1 MCNQRWPYSS
11 ARAWNPF
18 LRETWK
24 IWTGELCWRC
34 WAWVWP
40 WVKHLTW
47 RPCCKAM
54 SFVSLRDMMFDRF
67 LDGQRMDSKW
77 FFWRRIWERIIY
89 IYTKYRCGER
99 DYINISWFA
108 EGWCWGCIFL
118 GLWRRHPRYFLS
130 PTAKMVRVS
139 NPPNSDISQ
148 RWAGVLKGSST
159 LPTFLSLG
167 TLGWLRLHHTSC
179 TG

>member
-1 MCNQRWPYSS
+1 MGAAAWPSARQCLGWWMAPFDAQAWGFLVARFLVMKKDSKGINIIWIYIWFICTYIKVFIWEGGGWFSKPISKMRAYISLQFSWKLHRLTVCNQRWPYAS

-34 WAWVWP
+34 WAWVWH

-54 SFVSLRDMMFDRF
+54 SFVSLRDMMFDWN

-77 FFWRRIWERIIY
+77 FYWRRIWERI
-89 IYTKYRCGER
+89 
-99 DYINISWFA
+99 
-108 EGWCWGCIFL
+108 
-118 GLWRRHPRYFLS
+118 
-130 PTAKMVRVS
+130 V
-139 NPPNSDISQ
+139 
-148 RWAGVLKGSST
+148 
-159 LPTFLSLG
+159 
-167 TLGWLRLHHTSC
+167 
-179 TG
+179 